1 MKKSN
6 LNKSVKIIKCNL
18 KVIHKGDFLEFKPIN
33 EVFSKKLIG
42 KQVSV
47 RGWIYR
53 IRGSKKLV
61 FITLRDATGIVQV
74 TCEKTKLGE
83 EIFNNVKKL
92 SIESSIELKGIIKED
107 ERSPGGYEINLDE
120 IKVLDLAEVFPITK
134 DQSIQFLMDKR
145 HLWLR
150 SQKLMNILKI
160 RSGLFKAF
168 RNWFNNNN
176 YIEVH
181 CPMFTSS
188 AVEGGS
194 TLFSLKYFDQ
204 QAYLT
209 QSSQFYLETLIFSL
223 NKVWT
228 VAPSFRAEKS
238 RTTRHLTEFW
248 MLEAE
253 VAYADLNAIMKIQ
266 EDLVAYICKEIAEN
280 FANELKM
287 LKVDPEEIS
296 KYRAPFPR
304 ITYDKAIDM
313 LHEDNVKIE
322 WGEDLGTEEERIL
335 TSKFDVPVF
344 VTNYPKQAKAFYHHV
359 DPNRPEVVNCADL
372 LAPEGYGEIIGGG
385 QRIDSKDI
393 LLARIEEEKLNLDD
407 YEWYIDLRRYG
418 SVIHSGF
425 GLGVERVIR
434 WLLKLENIRDTLP
447 YPRTINRVT
456 P

>member
-1 MKKSN
+1 M
-6 LNKSVKIIKCNL
+6 
-18 KVIHKGDFLEFKPIN
+18 EFKNIKD
-33 EVFSKKLIG
+33 VSKFDG
-42 KQVSV
+42 KQVDI
-47 RGWIYR
+47 RGWIHR

-61 FITLRDATGIVQV
+61 FATLRDSTGIVQV
-74 TCEKTKLGE
+74 TIEKAKIGE
-83 EIFNNVKKL
+83 ELFAEAKKLTIETSIEVKGTVKK
-92 SIESSIELKGIIKED
+92 D
-107 ERSPGGYEINLDE
+107 DRAPGGYELNLDE
-120 IKVLDLAEVFPITK
+120 FNVLHLAEVFPITK
-134 DQSIQFLMDKR
+134 DQSVSFLMDKR

-150 SQKLMNILKI
+150 SQKLSRVMNI
-160 RSGLFKAF
+160 RATMFKSF
-168 RNWFNNNN
+168 RDWFEENG
-176 YIEVH
+176 YLEVH
-181 CPMFTSS
+181 CPMFTGS

-194 TLFSLKYFDQ
+194 TLFELKYFDTK
-204 QAYLT
+204 AYLT

-253 VAYADLNAIMKIQ
+253 VAHADLNDIMKVQ
-266 EDLVAYICKEIAEN
+266 EKIVERVCKDIAEQN
-280 FANELKM
+280 QPELEFF
-287 LKVDPEEIS
+287 KVNPEEVR
-296 KYRAPFPR
+296 KFKVPFPR
-304 ITYDKAIDM
+304 ISYDKAIDM

-335 TSKFDVPVF
+335 TGHFELPVF
-344 VTNYPKQAKAFYHHV
+344 VTDYPTKAKAFYHHV

-372 LAPEGYGEIIGGG
+372 LAPSGYGEIIGGG
-385 QRIDSKDI
+385 QRIDSKEI
-393 LLARIEEEKLNLDD
+393 LLQRIKEENLDPSD

-418 SVIHSGF
+418 SVKHSGF

-434 WLLKLENIRDTLP
+434 WLLKLENIRDTIP

>member
-1 MKKSN
+1 M
-6 LNKSVKIIKCNL
+6 
-18 KVIHKGDFLEFKPIN
+18 EFKQIK
-33 EVFSKKLIG
+33 EVFSENLIG
-42 KQVSV
+42 KQVDV

-53 IRGSKKLV
+53 IRVSKKLV
-61 FITLRDATGIVQV
+61 FITLRDATGVVQI
-74 TCEKTKLGE
+74 TCEKAKLGE
-83 EIFNNVKKL
+83 EIFDNIKKL
-92 SIESSIELKGIIKED
+92 SIESSIELKGVVKED

-120 IKVLDLAEVFPITK
+120 INVINIAEVFPITK
-134 DQSIQFLMDKR
+134 DQSVSFLMDKR

-168 RNWFNNNN
+168 RDWFEKNN

-181 CPMFTSS
+181 CPIFTSS

-209 QSSQFYLETLIFSL
+209 QSSQFYLESLIFSL
-223 NKVWT
+223 DKVWT

-253 VAYADLNAIMKIQ
+253 VAHTNLNDIMNIQ
-266 EDLVAYICKEIAEN
+266 ENLVSYICKEIAQN
-280 FANELKM
+280 FMDELKF
-287 LKVDPEEIS
+287 LKVDPKEIL
-296 KYRAPFPR
+296 KYKAPFPR
-304 ITYDKAIDM
+304 ITYDRAIEM
-313 LHEDNVKIE
+313 LLEESVKID
-322 WGEDLGTEEERIL
+322 WGVDLGTEEEKIL

-344 VTNYPKQAKAFYHHV
+344 VTNYPKKAKAFYHHV

-372 LAPEGYGEIIGGG
+372 LAPQGYGEIIGGG
-385 QRIDSKDI
+385 QRIDSQEVLI
-393 LLARIEEEKLNLDD
+393 NRIKEENLNPDD

-418 SVIHSGF
+418 SVKHSGF

-434 WLLKLENIRDTLP
+434 WLLQLENIRDTLP